1 MLVRL
6 GVVACLFWLHFAY
19 ATTLKIINIV
29 PFGSS
34 SVKILFN
41 QEVKKFKEVSL
52 KNFKSY
58 LELEAI
64 LTIPKK
70 HYQFSKQ
77 SSITIAQF
85 SPKLARVVISHAPKM
100 TYEVKILK
108 DKLYVSIVEKKP
120 LVRHQM
126 APKPP
131 KHHALKHPT
140 PKPAPKSIKKE
151 AKEKTPIKH
160 AHSKHAHSPL
170 NERSAKKEI
179 PKKEIPKKEILK
191 KEILKKEILK
201 KEIPKKE
208 ILKKEIPKKEILK
221 KEIPKKEIPKKEILK
236 KEILK
241 KEILKKEILKKEI
254 PKKEIL
260 KKEIPKK
267 EILKK
272 EIPKKEIPKKE
283 ILKKE
288 IPKKEILKKEILKK
302 EILKKE
308 IPKKEILKKEIPKK
322 EAENESKNQVF
333 IAEKNDTFIK
343 TKRKKHKKIVLDAGH
358 GGKDCGAMSANLV
371 CEKDIVLEVVK
382 FLHKELK
389 KRGYSVL
396 LTRDKDIYI
405 DLVGRTELAN
415 RKSADLFISV
425 HANSIPKHSTS
436 NAHGIETY
444 FLSTAR
450 SERARKV
457 AEQENKD
464 DVNLMD
470 YFSKSLLLNSLNT
483 QRLIVSNKLAID
495 VQYGMLQSIRKNYPD
510 VVDGGVREGP
520 FWVLAGALMPSILIE
535 IGYNSHAIE
544 SKRIQSKPYQKI
556 LAKGIADGID
566 SFFSKND

>member
-34 SVKILFN
+34 SVKISFN
-41 QEVKKFKEVSL
+41 QEIKKFKEVSL

-120 LVRHQM
+120 LSRHQM

-131 KHHALKHPT
+131 KHRTLKHPT

-151 AKEKTPIKH
+151 AKEKTPTKH
-160 AHSKHAHSPL
+160 ARSKHTHSQL
-170 NERSAKKEI
+170 NERSA
-179 PKKEIPKKEILK
+179 
-191 KEILKKEILK
+191 
-201 KEIPKKE
+201 
-208 ILKKEIPKKEILK
+208 
-221 KEIPKKEIPKKEILK
+221 
-236 KEILK
+236 
-241 KEILKKEILKKEI
+241 
-254 PKKEIL
+254 
-260 KKEIPKK
+260 
-267 EILKK
+267 
-272 EIPKKEIPKKE
+272 
-283 ILKKE
+283 
-288 IPKKEILKKEILKK
+288 
-302 EILKKE
+302 
-308 IPKKEILKKEIPKK
+308 KKEIPKK

-343 TKRKKHKKIVLDAGH
+343 NKRKKHKKIVLDAGH

-405 DLVGRTELAN
+405 DLVARTELAN
-415 RKSADLFISV
+415 KKSADLFISV
-425 HANSIPKHSTS
+425 HANSIPKRSTS

-464 DVNLMD
+464 NVNLMD

>member
-34 SVKILFN
+34 SVKISFN
-41 QEVKKFKEVSL
+41 QEIKKFKEVSL

-100 TYEVKILK
+100 TYEVKIFK

-120 LVRHQM
+120 LTKHQM
-126 APKPP
+126 APKPPKHQTP

-151 AKEKTPIKH
+151 AKEIKEKTPTKH
-160 AHSKHAHSPL
+160 AHSKHTHSQW
-170 NERSAKKEI
+170 NERSA
-179 PKKEIPKKEILK
+179 
-191 KEILKKEILK
+191 
-201 KEIPKKE
+201 
-208 ILKKEIPKKEILK
+208 
-221 KEIPKKEIPKKEILK
+221 
-236 KEILK
+236 
-241 KEILKKEILKKEI
+241 
-254 PKKEIL
+254 
-260 KKEIPKK
+260 
-267 EILKK
+267 
-272 EIPKKEIPKKE
+272 
-283 ILKKE
+283 
-288 IPKKEILKKEILKK
+288 
-302 EILKKE
+302 
-308 IPKKEILKKEIPKK
+308 KKEIPKK

-343 TKRKKHKKIVLDAGH
+343 PQRKKHKKIVLDAGH

-405 DLVGRTELAN
+405 DLVARTELAN
-415 RKSADLFISV
+415 KKSADLFISV
-425 HANSIPKHSTS
+425 HANSIPKRSTS

-464 DVNLMD
+464 NVNLMD

>member
-34 SVKILFN
+34 SVKISFN
-41 QEVKKFKEVSL
+41 QEIKKFKEVSL

-77 SSITIAQF
+77 SFITIAQF

-120 LVRHQM
+120 LTRHQM
-126 APKPP
+126 ASKPP
-131 KHHALKHPT
+131 KHHVLKHQA

-151 AKEKTPIKH
+151 AKEVKEKTPTKH
-160 AHSKHAHSPL
+160 ARSKHTHSQL
-170 NERSAKKEI
+170 NERSA
-179 PKKEIPKKEILK
+179 
-191 KEILKKEILK
+191 
-201 KEIPKKE
+201 
-208 ILKKEIPKKEILK
+208 
-221 KEIPKKEIPKKEILK
+221 
-236 KEILK
+236 
-241 KEILKKEILKKEI
+241 
-254 PKKEIL
+254 
-260 KKEIPKK
+260 
-267 EILKK
+267 
-272 EIPKKEIPKKE
+272 
-283 ILKKE
+283 
-288 IPKKEILKKEILKK
+288 
-302 EILKKE
+302 
-308 IPKKEILKKEIPKK
+308 KKEIPKK

-333 IAEKNDTFIK
+333 IAEKNDASIK

-415 RKSADLFISV
+415 KKSADLFISV
-425 HANSIPKHSTS
+425 HANSIPKRSTS

-464 DVNLMD
+464 NVNLMD

-495 VQYGMLQSIRKNYPD
+495 VQYGMLQSVRKNYPD

>member
-34 SVKILFN
+34 SVKISFN
-41 QEVKKFKEVSL
+41 QEIKTFKEVSL

-77 SSITIAQF
+77 SFITIAQF
-85 SPKLARVVISHAPKM
+85 SPKLARVVISYAPKM

-120 LVRHQM
+120 LIRHQM

-131 KHHALKHPT
+131 KHRTLKHQA

-151 AKEKTPIKH
+151 VKEIKEKTPTKH
-160 AHSKHAHSPL
+160 AYSKHTHSQW
-170 NERSAKKEI
+170 NERSAKKEKI
-179 PKKEIPKKEILK
+179 PKKEIP
-191 KEILKKEILK
+191 
-201 KEIPKKE
+201 
-208 ILKKEIPKKEILK
+208 
-221 KEIPKKEIPKKEILK
+221 
-236 KEILK
+236 
-241 KEILKKEILKKEI
+241 
-254 PKKEIL
+254 
-260 KKEIPKK
+260 
-267 EILKK
+267 
-272 EIPKKEIPKKE
+272 
-283 ILKKE
+283 
-288 IPKKEILKKEILKK
+288 
-302 EILKKE
+302 
-308 IPKKEILKKEIPKK
+308 KKEIPKK

-333 IAEKNDTFIK
+333 IAEKNDASIK

-405 DLVGRTELAN
+405 DLVARTELAN
-415 RKSADLFISV
+415 KKSADLFISV
-425 HANSIPKHSTS
+425 HANSIPKRSTS

-495 VQYGMLQSIRKNYPD
+495 VQYGMLQSVRKNYPD

>member
-6 GVVACLFWLHFAY
+6 GVVACLFWLHYAY
-19 ATTLKIINIV
+19 ATTLKITNIV

-34 SVKILFN
+34 SVKMVFN
-41 QEVKKFKEVSL
+41 QEIKKFKEVPL

-58 LELEAI
+58 LELEAV

-77 SSITIAQF
+77 SFITIAQF
-85 SPKLARVVISHAPKM
+85 SPKLARVVIGYAPKM

-108 DKLYVSIVEKKP
+108 DKLYISIVEKKP
-120 LVRHQM
+120 LARHQIT
-126 APKPP
+126 PKPP
-131 KHHALKHPT
+131 KHHALKHTTPKPT
-140 PKPAPKSIKKE
+140 PKPIKKE
-151 AKEKTPIKH
+151 AKKTKEKTPTKH
-160 AHSKHAHSPL
+160 AHSKPTHSPL

-179 PKKEIPKKEILK
+179 PKKE
-191 KEILKKEILK
+191 
-201 KEIPKKE
+201 
-208 ILKKEIPKKEILK
+208 
-221 KEIPKKEIPKKEILK
+221 
-236 KEILK
+236 
-241 KEILKKEILKKEI
+241 
-254 PKKEIL
+254 
-260 KKEIPKK
+260 
-267 EILKK
+267 
-272 EIPKKEIPKKE
+272 
-283 ILKKE
+283 
-288 IPKKEILKKEILKK
+288 
-302 EILKKE
+302 
-308 IPKKEILKKEIPKK
+308 
-322 EAENESKNQVF
+322 AENESKNQIF
-333 IAEKNDTFIK
+333 IAEKNDTWIK
-343 TKRKKHKKIVLDAGH
+343 TKHKKHKKIVLDAGH

-389 KRGYSVL
+389 TRGYSVL

-405 DLVGRTELAN
+405 DLVARTELAN
-415 RKSADLFISV
+415 KKSADLFISV
-425 HANSIPKHSTS
+425 HANSIPKRSTS

-470 YFSKSLLLNSLNT
+470 YFSKSLFLNSLNT

-495 VQYGMLQSIRKNYPD
+495 VQYGMLQSVRKNYPD

>member
-1 MLVRL
+1 M
-6 GVVACLFWLHFAY
+6 HFAC
-19 ATTLKIINIV
+19 ATTLKITNIV

-34 SVKILFN
+34 SVKISFN
-41 QEVKKFKEVSL
+41 QEIKKFKEVSL

-120 LVRHQM
+120 LTRHQM

-151 AKEKTPIKH
+151 AKEKTPTKH
-160 AHSKHAHSPL
+160 ARSKHAHSQL
-170 NERSAKKEI
+170 NERSA
-179 PKKEIPKKEILK
+179 
-191 KEILKKEILK
+191 
-201 KEIPKKE
+201 
-208 ILKKEIPKKEILK
+208 
-221 KEIPKKEIPKKEILK
+221 
-236 KEILK
+236 
-241 KEILKKEILKKEI
+241 
-254 PKKEIL
+254 
-260 KKEIPKK
+260 
-267 EILKK
+267 
-272 EIPKKEIPKKE
+272 
-283 ILKKE
+283 
-288 IPKKEILKKEILKK
+288 
-302 EILKKE
+302 
-308 IPKKEILKKEIPKK
+308 KKEIPKK

-333 IAEKNDTFIK
+333 IAEKNDAFIK

-405 DLVGRTELAN
+405 DLVARTELAN
-415 RKSADLFISV
+415 KKSADLFISV
-425 HANSIPKHSTS
+425 HANSIPKRSTS

-464 DVNLMD
+464 NVNLMD

-495 VQYGMLQSIRKNYPD
+495 VQYGMLQSVRKNYPD

>member
-19 ATTLKIINIV
+19 ATTLKITNIV

-41 QEVKKFKEVSL
+41 QEIKKFKEVPL

-58 LELEAI
+58 LELEAV

-77 SSITIAQF
+77 SFITIAQF
-85 SPKLARVVISHAPKM
+85 SPKLARVVIGYAPKM

-108 DKLYVSIVEKKP
+108 NKLYVSIVEKKP
-120 LVRHQM
+120 LIRHQM
-126 APKPP
+126 ALKPP
-131 KHHALKHPT
+131 KHHAPKHTT
-140 PKPAPKSIKKE
+140 PKPAPKPIKKETKETKE
-151 AKEKTPIKH
+151 AKEKTPNKH

-170 NERSAKKEI
+170 NERSA
-179 PKKEIPKKEILK
+179 
-191 KEILKKEILK
+191 
-201 KEIPKKE
+201 
-208 ILKKEIPKKEILK
+208 
-221 KEIPKKEIPKKEILK
+221 
-236 KEILK
+236 
-241 KEILKKEILKKEI
+241 
-254 PKKEIL
+254 
-260 KKEIPKK
+260 
-267 EILKK
+267 
-272 EIPKKEIPKKE
+272 
-283 ILKKE
+283 
-288 IPKKEILKKEILKK
+288 
-302 EILKKE
+302 
-308 IPKKEILKKEIPKK
+308 KKEIPKK

-405 DLVGRTELAN
+405 DLVARTELAN
-415 RKSADLFISV
+415 KKSADLFISV
-425 HANSIPKHSTS
+425 HANSIPKRSTS

-470 YFSKSLLLNSLNT
+470 YFSKSLFLNSLNT

-495 VQYGMLQSIRKNYPD
+495 VQYGMLQSVRKNYPD

>member
-34 SVKILFN
+34 SVKISFN
-41 QEVKKFKEVSL
+41 QEIKKFKEVSL

-120 LVRHQM
+120 LTKHQM

-131 KHHALKHPT
+131 KHQTLKHQA

-151 AKEKTPIKH
+151 AKEVKEKTPTKH
-160 AHSKHAHSPL
+160 AHSKHAHSQL
-170 NERSAKKEI
+170 NERSA
-179 PKKEIPKKEILK
+179 
-191 KEILKKEILK
+191 
-201 KEIPKKE
+201 
-208 ILKKEIPKKEILK
+208 
-221 KEIPKKEIPKKEILK
+221 
-236 KEILK
+236 
-241 KEILKKEILKKEI
+241 
-254 PKKEIL
+254 
-260 KKEIPKK
+260 
-267 EILKK
+267 
-272 EIPKKEIPKKE
+272 
-283 ILKKE
+283 
-288 IPKKEILKKEILKK
+288 
-302 EILKKE
+302 
-308 IPKKEILKKEIPKK
+308 KKEIPKK

-333 IAEKNDTFIK
+333 IAEKNDASIK

-405 DLVGRTELAN
+405 DLVARTELAN
-415 RKSADLFISV
+415 KKSADLFISV
-425 HANSIPKHSTS
+425 HANSIPKRSTS

-495 VQYGMLQSIRKNYPD
+495 VQYGMLQSVRKNYPD

>member
-6 GVVACLFWLHFAY
+6 GVVACLLWLHFAY
-19 ATTLKIINIV
+19 ATTLKITNIV

-41 QEVKKFKEVSL
+41 QEIKKFKEVSL

-58 LELEAI
+58 LELEAV

-77 SSITIAQF
+77 SFITIAQF
-85 SPKLARVVISHAPKM
+85 SPKLVRVVISHAPKM
-100 TYEVKILK
+100 TYEIKILK

-120 LVRHQM
+120 LIRHQM
-126 APKPP
+126 VLKPP
-131 KHHALKHPT
+131 KHHALKHTTPKPT
-140 PKPAPKSIKKE
+140 PKPIKKE
-151 AKEKTPIKH
+151 AKKSKETKEKTPIKH
-160 AHSKHAHSPL
+160 AHSKHVHPSL
-170 NERSAKKEI
+170 NERST
-179 PKKEIPKKEILK
+179 
-191 KEILKKEILK
+191 
-201 KEIPKKE
+201 
-208 ILKKEIPKKEILK
+208 
-221 KEIPKKEIPKKEILK
+221 
-236 KEILK
+236 
-241 KEILKKEILKKEI
+241 
-254 PKKEIL
+254 
-260 KKEIPKK
+260 
-267 EILKK
+267 
-272 EIPKKEIPKKE
+272 
-283 ILKKE
+283 
-288 IPKKEILKKEILKK
+288 
-302 EILKKE
+302 
-308 IPKKEILKKEIPKK
+308 KKEIPKK

-343 TKRKKHKKIVLDAGH
+343 TKHKKHKKIVLDAGH

>member
-1 MLVRL
+1 M
-6 GVVACLFWLHFAY
+6 HFAY

-34 SVKILFN
+34 SVKISFN
-41 QEVKKFKEVSL
+41 QEIKKFKEVSL

-85 SPKLARVVISHAPKM
+85 SPKLARVVISYAPKM

-120 LVRHQM
+120 LVKHQM

-151 AKEKTPIKH
+151 AKEIKEKTPIKH
-160 AHSKHAHSPL
+160 ARSKHTHSQW
-170 NERSAKKEI
+170 NERSA
-179 PKKEIPKKEILK
+179 
-191 KEILKKEILK
+191 
-201 KEIPKKE
+201 
-208 ILKKEIPKKEILK
+208 
-221 KEIPKKEIPKKEILK
+221 
-236 KEILK
+236 
-241 KEILKKEILKKEI
+241 
-254 PKKEIL
+254 
-260 KKEIPKK
+260 
-267 EILKK
+267 
-272 EIPKKEIPKKE
+272 
-283 ILKKE
+283 
-288 IPKKEILKKEILKK
+288 
-302 EILKKE
+302 
-308 IPKKEILKKEIPKK
+308 KKEIPKK

-343 TKRKKHKKIVLDAGH
+343 TKHKKHKKIVLDAGH

-405 DLVGRTELAN
+405 DLVARTELAN
-415 RKSADLFISV
+415 KKSADLFISV
-425 HANSIPKHSTS
+425 HANSIPKRSTS

-464 DVNLMD
+464 NVNLMD

-495 VQYGMLQSIRKNYPD
+495 VQYGMLQSVRKNYPD

>member
-1 MLVRL
+1 
-6 GVVACLFWLHFAY
+6 
-19 ATTLKIINIV
+19 
-29 PFGSS
+29 
-34 SVKILFN
+34 
-41 QEVKKFKEVSL
+41 
-52 KNFKSY
+52 
-58 LELEAI
+58 
-64 LTIPKK
+64 
-70 HYQFSKQ
+70 
-77 SSITIAQF
+77 
-85 SPKLARVVISHAPKM
+85 
-100 TYEVKILK
+100 
-108 DKLYVSIVEKKP
+108 
-120 LVRHQM
+120 
-126 APKPP
+126 
-131 KHHALKHPT
+131 
-140 PKPAPKSIKKE
+140 
-151 AKEKTPIKH
+151 
-160 AHSKHAHSPL
+160 
-170 NERSAKKEI
+170 
-179 PKKEIPKKEILK
+179 
-191 KEILKKEILK
+191 
-201 KEIPKKE
+201 
-208 ILKKEIPKKEILK
+208 
-221 KEIPKKEIPKKEILK
+221 
-236 KEILK
+236 
-241 KEILKKEILKKEI
+241 
-254 PKKEIL
+254 
-260 KKEIPKK
+260 
-267 EILKK
+267 
-272 EIPKKEIPKKE
+272 
-283 ILKKE
+283 
-288 IPKKEILKKEILKK
+288 
-302 EILKKE
+302 
-308 IPKKEILKKEIPKK
+308 
-322 EAENESKNQVF
+322 ENESKNPIF

-415 RKSADLFISV
+415 KKSADLFISV
-425 HANSIPKHSTS
+425 HANSIPKRSTS

-495 VQYGMLQSIRKNYPD
+495 VQYGMLQSVRKNYHD

>member
-1 MLVRL
+1 M
-6 GVVACLFWLHFAY
+6 HFAY
-19 ATTLKIINIV
+19 ATTLKITNIV

-41 QEVKKFKEVSL
+41 QEVKKFKEVPL

-58 LELEAI
+58 LELEAV

-77 SSITIAQF
+77 SFITIAQF
-85 SPKLARVVISHAPKM
+85 SPKLARVVIGYAPKM

-108 DKLYVSIVEKKP
+108 DKLYISIMEKKP
-120 LVRHQM
+120 LIRHQM
-126 APKPP
+126 TPKLP
-131 KHHALKHPT
+131 KHHALKHQTPKPT
-140 PKPAPKSIKKE
+140 PKPIKKEAKE
-151 AKEKTPIKH
+151 AKEKTPTKH
-160 AHSKHAHSPL
+160 AHSKPTHPPL

-179 PKKEIPKKEILK
+179 LK
-191 KEILKKEILK
+191 KEIL
-201 KEIPKKE
+201 
-208 ILKKEIPKKEILK
+208 
-221 KEIPKKEIPKKEILK
+221 
-236 KEILK
+236 
-241 KEILKKEILKKEI
+241 
-254 PKKEIL
+254 
-260 KKEIPKK
+260 
-267 EILKK
+267 
-272 EIPKKEIPKKE
+272 
-283 ILKKE
+283 
-288 IPKKEILKKEILKK
+288 
-302 EILKKE
+302 
-308 IPKKEILKKEIPKK
+308 KK

-333 IAEKNDTFIK
+333 ITEKNDAFIK

-405 DLVGRTELAN
+405 DLVARTELAN
-415 RKSADLFISV
+415 KKSADLFISV

-470 YFSKSLLLNSLNT
+470 YFSKSLFLNSLNT

>member
-19 ATTLKIINIV
+19 ATTLKITNIV

-41 QEVKKFKEVSL
+41 QEIKKFKEVPL

-77 SSITIAQF
+77 SFITIAQF
-85 SPKLARVVISHAPKM
+85 SPKLARVVIGYAPKM

-120 LVRHQM
+120 LIRHQM

-131 KHHALKHPT
+131 KHHALKHTTPKPT
-140 PKPAPKSIKKE
+140 PKPIKKEAKKSKE

-160 AHSKHAHSPL
+160 VHSKHAHSPL
-170 NERSAKKEI
+170 NERSA
-179 PKKEIPKKEILK
+179 
-191 KEILKKEILK
+191 
-201 KEIPKKE
+201 
-208 ILKKEIPKKEILK
+208 
-221 KEIPKKEIPKKEILK
+221 
-236 KEILK
+236 
-241 KEILKKEILKKEI
+241 
-254 PKKEIL
+254 
-260 KKEIPKK
+260 
-267 EILKK
+267 
-272 EIPKKEIPKKE
+272 
-283 ILKKE
+283 
-288 IPKKEILKKEILKK
+288 
-302 EILKKE
+302 
-308 IPKKEILKKEIPKK
+308 KKEILKKEIPKK

-405 DLVGRTELAN
+405 DLVARTELAN

-495 VQYGMLQSIRKNYPD
+495 VQYGMLQSVRKNYPD

>member
-6 GVVACLFWLHFAY
+6 GVVACLFWLHFAC
-19 ATTLKIINIV
+19 ATTLKITNIV

-34 SVKILFN
+34 SVKISFN
-41 QEVKKFKEVSL
+41 QEIKKFKEVSL

-77 SSITIAQF
+77 SFITIAQF
-85 SPKLARVVISHAPKM
+85 SPKLVRVVINHAPKM

-120 LVRHQM
+120 LTKHQM

-131 KHHALKHPT
+131 KHHALKHQTPKHQV

-151 AKEKTPIKH
+151 AKEVKEKTPTKH
-160 AHSKHAHSPL
+160 AHSKHAHSQL

-179 PKKEIPKKEILK
+179 PKKEIPKKEI
-191 KEILKKEILK
+191 
-201 KEIPKKE
+201 
-208 ILKKEIPKKEILK
+208 
-221 KEIPKKEIPKKEILK
+221 PKKEIP
-236 KEILK
+236 
-241 KEILKKEILKKEI
+241 
-254 PKKEIL
+254 
-260 KKEIPKK
+260 
-267 EILKK
+267 
-272 EIPKKEIPKKE
+272 
-283 ILKKE
+283 
-288 IPKKEILKKEILKK
+288 
-302 EILKKE
+302 
-308 IPKKEILKKEIPKK
+308 KKEIPKK

-333 IAEKNDTFIK
+333 IAEKNDASIK
-343 TKRKKHKKIVLDAGH
+343 PQRKKHKKIVLDAGH

-415 RKSADLFISV
+415 KKSADLFISV
-425 HANSIPKHSTS
+425 HANSIPKRSTS

-495 VQYGMLQSIRKNYPD
+495 VQYGMLQSVRKNYPD

>member
-34 SVKILFN
+34 SVKISFN
-41 QEVKKFKEVSL
+41 QEIKKFKEVSL

-120 LVRHQM
+120 LTRHQM

-151 AKEKTPIKH
+151 AKEIKEKTPIKH
-160 AHSKHAHSPL
+160 AHSKHTHSQW
-170 NERSAKKEI
+170 NERSA
-179 PKKEIPKKEILK
+179 
-191 KEILKKEILK
+191 
-201 KEIPKKE
+201 
-208 ILKKEIPKKEILK
+208 
-221 KEIPKKEIPKKEILK
+221 
-236 KEILK
+236 
-241 KEILKKEILKKEI
+241 
-254 PKKEIL
+254 
-260 KKEIPKK
+260 
-267 EILKK
+267 
-272 EIPKKEIPKKE
+272 
-283 ILKKE
+283 
-288 IPKKEILKKEILKK
+288 
-302 EILKKE
+302 
-308 IPKKEILKKEIPKK
+308 KKEIPKK

-333 IAEKNDTFIK
+333 IAEKNDTSIK

-405 DLVGRTELAN
+405 DLVARTELAN
-415 RKSADLFISV
+415 KKSADLFISV
-425 HANSIPKHSTS
+425 HANSIPKRSTS

-464 DVNLMD
+464 NVNLMD

>member
-19 ATTLKIINIV
+19 ATTLKITNIV

-34 SVKILFN
+34 SVKIVFN

-58 LELEAI
+58 LELEAV

-77 SSITIAQF
+77 SFITIAQF

-120 LVRHQM
+120 LIRHQM
-126 APKPP
+126 VLKPP

-140 PKPAPKSIKKE
+140 PKPAPKPIKKE
-151 AKEKTPIKH
+151 AKKSKETKEKTPIKH
-160 AHSKHAHSPL
+160 VHSKHAHSPL
-170 NERSAKKEI
+170 NERSA
-179 PKKEIPKKEILK
+179 
-191 KEILKKEILK
+191 
-201 KEIPKKE
+201 
-208 ILKKEIPKKEILK
+208 
-221 KEIPKKEIPKKEILK
+221 
-236 KEILK
+236 
-241 KEILKKEILKKEI
+241 
-254 PKKEIL
+254 
-260 KKEIPKK
+260 
-267 EILKK
+267 
-272 EIPKKEIPKKE
+272 
-283 ILKKE
+283 
-288 IPKKEILKKEILKK
+288 
-302 EILKKE
+302 
-308 IPKKEILKKEIPKK
+308 KKEIPKK

-405 DLVGRTELAN
+405 DLVARTELAN
-415 RKSADLFISV
+415 KKSADLFISV

>member
-6 GVVACLFWLHFAY
+6 GVVACLFWLHFAC

-34 SVKILFN
+34 SVKISFN
-41 QEVKKFKEVSL
+41 QEIKKFKEVSL

-120 LVRHQM
+120 LAKHQM

-131 KHHALKHPT
+131 KHRTLKHPT

-151 AKEKTPIKH
+151 AKEIKEKTPTKH
-160 AHSKHAHSPL
+160 ARSKHAHSQW

-179 PKKEIPKKEILK
+179 PKKEIPKKEI
-191 KEILKKEILK
+191 
-201 KEIPKKE
+201 P
-208 ILKKEIPKKEILK
+208 K
-221 KEIPKKEIPKKEILK
+221 KEIPKKEIPKKEI
-236 KEILK
+236 
-241 KEILKKEILKKEI
+241 
-254 PKKEIL
+254 
-260 KKEIPKK
+260 
-267 EILKK
+267 
-272 EIPKKEIPKKE
+272 PKKEIP
-283 ILKKE
+283 
-288 IPKKEILKKEILKK
+288 
-302 EILKKE
+302 
-308 IPKKEILKKEIPKK
+308 KKEIPKK

-333 IAEKNDTFIK
+333 IAEKNDAFIK

-405 DLVGRTELAN
+405 DLVARTELAN
-415 RKSADLFISV
+415 KKSADLFISV
-425 HANSIPKHSTS
+425 HANSIPKRSTS

-495 VQYGMLQSIRKNYPD
+495 VQYGMLQSVRKNYPD

>member
-1 MLVRL
+1 M
-6 GVVACLFWLHFAY
+6 HFAY

-34 SVKILFN
+34 SVKISFN
-41 QEVKKFKEVSL
+41 QEIKKFKEVSL

-108 DKLYVSIVEKKP
+108 DRLYVSIVEKKP
-120 LVRHQM
+120 LIRHQM

-131 KHHALKHPT
+131 KHHALKHHALKHQT

-151 AKEKTPIKH
+151 AKEIKEKTPTKH
-160 AHSKHAHSPL
+160 ARSKHVHSQW

-179 PKKEIPKKEILK
+179 P
-191 KEILKKEILK
+191 
-201 KEIPKKE
+201 
-208 ILKKEIPKKEILK
+208 
-221 KEIPKKEIPKKEILK
+221 
-236 KEILK
+236 
-241 KEILKKEILKKEI
+241 
-254 PKKEIL
+254 
-260 KKEIPKK
+260 
-267 EILKK
+267 
-272 EIPKKEIPKKE
+272 
-283 ILKKE
+283 
-288 IPKKEILKKEILKK
+288 
-302 EILKKE
+302 
-308 IPKKEILKKEIPKK
+308 KKEIPKK

-333 IAEKNDTFIK
+333 IAEKNDASIK

-405 DLVGRTELAN
+405 DLVARTELAN
-415 RKSADLFISV
+415 KKSADLFISV
-425 HANSIPKHSTS
+425 HANSIPKRSTS

>member
-19 ATTLKIINIV
+19 ATTLKITNIV

-34 SVKILFN
+34 SVKIVFN

-58 LELEAI
+58 LELEAV

-77 SSITIAQF
+77 SFITIAQF
-85 SPKLARVVISHAPKM
+85 SPKLARVVISYAPKM
-100 TYEVKILK
+100 TYEIKILK

-120 LVRHQM
+120 LARHQM
-126 APKPP
+126 VLKPP

-151 AKEKTPIKH
+151 AKDTKEKTPTKH
-160 AHSKHAHSPL
+160 VYSKHAHSPL

-179 PKKEIPKKEILK
+179 PKKEIPKKE
-191 KEILKKEILK
+191 
-201 KEIPKKE
+201 
-208 ILKKEIPKKEILK
+208 
-221 KEIPKKEIPKKEILK
+221 
-236 KEILK
+236 
-241 KEILKKEILKKEI
+241 
-254 PKKEIL
+254 
-260 KKEIPKK
+260 
-267 EILKK
+267 
-272 EIPKKEIPKKE
+272 
-283 ILKKE
+283 
-288 IPKKEILKKEILKK
+288 
-302 EILKKE
+302 
-308 IPKKEILKKEIPKK
+308 
-322 EAENESKNQVF
+322 AENEGKNQVF
-333 IAEKNDTFIK
+333 IAEKNETLIK

-358 GGKDCGAMSANLV
+358 GGKDCGAMGANLV

-415 RKSADLFISV
+415 KKGADLFISV

-495 VQYGMLQSIRKNYPD
+495 VQYGILQSVRKNYPD

>member
-6 GVVACLFWLHFAY
+6 GVVACLFWLHFAC

-34 SVKILFN
+34 SVKISFN
-41 QEVKKFKEVSL
+41 QEIKTFKEVSL

-85 SPKLARVVISHAPKM
+85 SPKLARVVIGYAPKM

-120 LVRHQM
+120 LIRHQM

-140 PKPAPKSIKKE
+140 PKPTPKPIKKE
-151 AKEKTPIKH
+151 AKETKEKTPTKH
-160 AHSKHAHSPL
+160 ARSKHTHSQL
-170 NERSAKKEI
+170 NERSA
-179 PKKEIPKKEILK
+179 
-191 KEILKKEILK
+191 
-201 KEIPKKE
+201 
-208 ILKKEIPKKEILK
+208 
-221 KEIPKKEIPKKEILK
+221 
-236 KEILK
+236 
-241 KEILKKEILKKEI
+241 
-254 PKKEIL
+254 
-260 KKEIPKK
+260 
-267 EILKK
+267 
-272 EIPKKEIPKKE
+272 
-283 ILKKE
+283 
-288 IPKKEILKKEILKK
+288 
-302 EILKKE
+302 
-308 IPKKEILKKEIPKK
+308 KKEIPKK

-333 IAEKNDTFIK
+333 IAEKNDAFIK
-343 TKRKKHKKIVLDAGH
+343 NKRKKHKKIVLDAGH

-415 RKSADLFISV
+415 KKSADLFISV
-425 HANSIPKHSTS
+425 HANSIPKRSTS

-495 VQYGMLQSIRKNYPD
+495 VQYGMLQSVRKNYPD

>member
-34 SVKILFN
+34 SVKISFN
-41 QEVKKFKEVSL
+41 QEIKKFKEVSL

-108 DKLYVSIVEKKP
+108 DKLYISIVEKKP
-120 LVRHQM
+120 LIRHQM
-126 APKPP
+126 ASKPP
-131 KHHALKHPT
+131 KHHALKHTT
-140 PKPAPKSIKKE
+140 PKPAPKPIKKE
-151 AKEKTPIKH
+151 AKKSKETKEKTPTKH

-179 PKKEIPKKEILK
+179 PKKEIPKKEAK
-191 KEILKKEILK
+191 
-201 KEIPKKE
+201 
-208 ILKKEIPKKEILK
+208 
-221 KEIPKKEIPKKEILK
+221 
-236 KEILK
+236 
-241 KEILKKEILKKEI
+241 
-254 PKKEIL
+254 
-260 KKEIPKK
+260 
-267 EILKK
+267 
-272 EIPKKEIPKKE
+272 
-283 ILKKE
+283 
-288 IPKKEILKKEILKK
+288 
-302 EILKKE
+302 
-308 IPKKEILKKEIPKK
+308 
-322 EAENESKNQVF
+322 NESKNQVF
-333 IAEKNDTFIK
+333 IIEKNDTFIK

-415 RKSADLFISV
+415 KKSADLFISV

-495 VQYGMLQSIRKNYPD
+495 VQYGMLQSVRKNYPD

>member
-1 MLVRL
+1 M
-6 GVVACLFWLHFAY
+6 HFAY

-85 SPKLARVVISHAPKM
+85 SPKLVRVVISHAPKM

-120 LVRHQM
+120 LIRHQM
-126 APKPP
+126 APNPP

-151 AKEKTPIKH
+151 AKEKTPTKH
-160 AHSKHAHSPL
+160 ARSKHAHSPL

-179 PKKEIPKKEILK
+179 L
-191 KEILKKEILK
+191 
-201 KEIPKKE
+201 
-208 ILKKEIPKKEILK
+208 
-221 KEIPKKEIPKKEILK
+221 
-236 KEILK
+236 
-241 KEILKKEILKKEI
+241 
-254 PKKEIL
+254 
-260 KKEIPKK
+260 
-267 EILKK
+267 
-272 EIPKKEIPKKE
+272 
-283 ILKKE
+283 
-288 IPKKEILKKEILKK
+288 
-302 EILKKE
+302 
-308 IPKKEILKKEIPKK
+308 KK
-322 EAENESKNQVF
+322 EAENEGKNQVF
-333 IAEKNDTFIK
+333 IAEKNDTLIK

-405 DLVGRTELAN
+405 DLVARTELAN

-425 HANSIPKHSTS
+425 HANSIPKRSTS

>member
-1 MLVRL
+1 M
-6 GVVACLFWLHFAY
+6 HFAY
-19 ATTLKIINIV
+19 ATTLKITNIV

-34 SVKILFN
+34 SVKISFN
-41 QEVKKFKEVSL
+41 QEIKKFKEVSL

-120 LVRHQM
+120 LTRYQM

-151 AKEKTPIKH
+151 AKEVKEAKEKTPTKH
-160 AHSKHAHSPL
+160 ARSKHAHSQL
-170 NERSAKKEI
+170 NERSA
-179 PKKEIPKKEILK
+179 
-191 KEILKKEILK
+191 
-201 KEIPKKE
+201 
-208 ILKKEIPKKEILK
+208 
-221 KEIPKKEIPKKEILK
+221 
-236 KEILK
+236 
-241 KEILKKEILKKEI
+241 
-254 PKKEIL
+254 
-260 KKEIPKK
+260 
-267 EILKK
+267 
-272 EIPKKEIPKKE
+272 
-283 ILKKE
+283 
-288 IPKKEILKKEILKK
+288 
-302 EILKKE
+302 
-308 IPKKEILKKEIPKK
+308 KKEIPKK

-405 DLVGRTELAN
+405 DLVARTELAN
-415 RKSADLFISV
+415 KKSADLFISV
-425 HANSIPKHSTS
+425 HANSIPKRSTS

-464 DVNLMD
+464 NVNLMD

>member
-19 ATTLKIINIV
+19 ATTLKITNIV

-58 LELEAI
+58 LELEAV

-85 SPKLARVVISHAPKM
+85 SPKLVRVVIGYAPKM
-100 TYEVKILK
+100 TYEIKIFK

-120 LVRHQM
+120 LIRHQM
-126 APKPP
+126 VLKPP
-131 KHHALKHPT
+131 KHHAFKHTT
-140 PKPAPKSIKKE
+140 PKPTPKSIKKEAKE

-160 AHSKHAHSPL
+160 VHSKHAHSPL
-170 NERSAKKEI
+170 NERSTKKEI
-179 PKKEIPKKEILK
+179 PKKEIPKKEI
-191 KEILKKEILK
+191 
-201 KEIPKKE
+201 P
-208 ILKKEIPKKEILK
+208 
-221 KEIPKKEIPKKEILK
+221 
-236 KEILK
+236 
-241 KEILKKEILKKEI
+241 
-254 PKKEIL
+254 
-260 KKEIPKK
+260 
-267 EILKK
+267 
-272 EIPKKEIPKKE
+272 
-283 ILKKE
+283 
-288 IPKKEILKKEILKK
+288 
-302 EILKKE
+302 
-308 IPKKEILKKEIPKK
+308 KKEIPKK
-322 EAENESKNQVF
+322 EAENESKNPIF

-415 RKSADLFISV
+415 KKSADLFISV

-495 VQYGMLQSIRKNYPD
+495 VQYGMLQSVRKNYPD

>member
-1 MLVRL
+1 M
-6 GVVACLFWLHFAY
+6 HFAY

-34 SVKILFN
+34 SVKISFN
-41 QEVKKFKEVSL
+41 QEIKKFKEVSL

-120 LVRHQM
+120 LTKHQM
-126 APKPP
+126 VPKPP
-131 KHHALKHPT
+131 KHHALKHQA

-151 AKEKTPIKH
+151 AKEIKEKMPTKH
-160 AHSKHAHSPL
+160 ARSKHTHSQL

-179 PKKEIPKKEILK
+179 PKKG
-191 KEILKKEILK
+191 
-201 KEIPKKE
+201 
-208 ILKKEIPKKEILK
+208 
-221 KEIPKKEIPKKEILK
+221 
-236 KEILK
+236 
-241 KEILKKEILKKEI
+241 
-254 PKKEIL
+254 
-260 KKEIPKK
+260 
-267 EILKK
+267 
-272 EIPKKEIPKKE
+272 
-283 ILKKE
+283 
-288 IPKKEILKKEILKK
+288 
-302 EILKKE
+302 
-308 IPKKEILKKEIPKK
+308 
-322 EAENESKNQVF
+322 AENEGKNQVF
-333 IAEKNDTFIK
+333 IAEKNDAFIK
-343 TKRKKHKKIVLDAGH
+343 NKRKKHKKIVLDAGH

-405 DLVGRTELAN
+405 DLVARTELAN
-415 RKSADLFISV
+415 KKSADLFISV
-425 HANSIPKHSTS
+425 HANSIPKRSTS

-464 DVNLMD
+464 NVNLMD

>member
-100 TYEVKILK
+100 TYEIKTFK

-120 LVRHQM
+120 LIRHQM

-140 PKPAPKSIKKE
+140 PKPTPKSIKKE
-151 AKEKTPIKH
+151 VKETKEKTPTKH

-170 NERSAKKEI
+170 NERST
-179 PKKEIPKKEILK
+179 KKEIL
-191 KEILKKEILK
+191 
-201 KEIPKKE
+201 
-208 ILKKEIPKKEILK
+208 
-221 KEIPKKEIPKKEILK
+221 
-236 KEILK
+236 
-241 KEILKKEILKKEI
+241 
-254 PKKEIL
+254 
-260 KKEIPKK
+260 
-267 EILKK
+267 
-272 EIPKKEIPKKE
+272 
-283 ILKKE
+283 
-288 IPKKEILKKEILKK
+288 
-302 EILKKE
+302 
-308 IPKKEILKKEIPKK
+308 KK

-333 IAEKNDTFIK
+333 IAEKNDISIK
-343 TKRKKHKKIVLDAGH
+343 TKHKKHKKIVLDAGH

>member
-1 MLVRL
+1 M
-6 GVVACLFWLHFAY
+6 HFAY
-19 ATTLKIINIV
+19 ATTLKITNIV
-29 PFGSS
+29 PFGSG
-34 SVKILFN
+34 SVKISFN
-41 QEVKKFKEVSL
+41 QEIKKFKEVSL

-77 SSITIAQF
+77 SFITIAQF

-120 LVRHQM
+120 LSRHQM
-126 APKPP
+126 AP

-151 AKEKTPIKH
+151 AKEKTPTKH
-160 AHSKHAHSPL
+160 ACSKHAHSQL

-179 PKKEIPKKEILK
+179 PKKEIPKKEI
-191 KEILKKEILK
+191 
-201 KEIPKKE
+201 P
-208 ILKKEIPKKEILK
+208 K
-221 KEIPKKEIPKKEILK
+221 KEIPKKEIPKKEI
-236 KEILK
+236 
-241 KEILKKEILKKEI
+241 
-254 PKKEIL
+254 P
-260 KKEIPKK
+260 
-267 EILKK
+267 
-272 EIPKKEIPKKE
+272 
-283 ILKKE
+283 
-288 IPKKEILKKEILKK
+288 
-302 EILKKE
+302 
-308 IPKKEILKKEIPKK
+308 KKEIPKK

-333 IAEKNDTFIK
+333 IAEKNDAFIK

-405 DLVGRTELAN
+405 DLVARTELAN
-415 RKSADLFISV
+415 KKSADLFISV
-425 HANSIPKHSTS
+425 HANSIPKRSTS

-464 DVNLMD
+464 NVNLMD

>member
-1 MLVRL
+1 M
-6 GVVACLFWLHFAY
+6 HFAY

-34 SVKILFN
+34 SVKISFN
-41 QEVKKFKEVSL
+41 QEIKKFKEVSL

-85 SPKLARVVISHAPKM
+85 SPKLARVVISHASKM

-120 LVRHQM
+120 LTRHQM
-126 APKPP
+126 VPKPP
-131 KHHALKHPT
+131 KHHALKHQTPKHQV

-151 AKEKTPIKH
+151 AKEVKEKTPTKH
-160 AHSKHAHSPL
+160 AHSKHAHSQL
-170 NERSAKKEI
+170 NERSA
-179 PKKEIPKKEILK
+179 
-191 KEILKKEILK
+191 
-201 KEIPKKE
+201 
-208 ILKKEIPKKEILK
+208 
-221 KEIPKKEIPKKEILK
+221 
-236 KEILK
+236 
-241 KEILKKEILKKEI
+241 
-254 PKKEIL
+254 
-260 KKEIPKK
+260 
-267 EILKK
+267 
-272 EIPKKEIPKKE
+272 
-283 ILKKE
+283 
-288 IPKKEILKKEILKK
+288 
-302 EILKKE
+302 
-308 IPKKEILKKEIPKK
+308 KKEIPKK

-333 IAEKNDTFIK
+333 IAEKNDASIK

-405 DLVGRTELAN
+405 DLVARTELAN
-415 RKSADLFISV
+415 KKSADLFISV
-425 HANSIPKHSTS
+425 HANSIPKRSTS

-464 DVNLMD
+464 NVNLMD

-495 VQYGMLQSIRKNYPD
+495 VQYGMLQSVRKNYPD

>member
-19 ATTLKIINIV
+19 ATTLKITNIV

-34 SVKILFN
+34 SVKMVFN
-41 QEVKKFKEVSL
+41 QEIKKFKEVPL

-58 LELEAI
+58 LELEAV

-77 SSITIAQF
+77 SFITIAQF
-85 SPKLARVVISHAPKM
+85 SPKLARVVIGYAPKM

-131 KHHALKHPT
+131 KHHALKHHT

-151 AKEKTPIKH
+151 AKEKTLIKH

-179 PKKEIPKKEILK
+179 PKKE
-191 KEILKKEILK
+191 
-201 KEIPKKE
+201 
-208 ILKKEIPKKEILK
+208 
-221 KEIPKKEIPKKEILK
+221 
-236 KEILK
+236 
-241 KEILKKEILKKEI
+241 
-254 PKKEIL
+254 
-260 KKEIPKK
+260 
-267 EILKK
+267 
-272 EIPKKEIPKKE
+272 
-283 ILKKE
+283 
-288 IPKKEILKKEILKK
+288 
-302 EILKKE
+302 
-308 IPKKEILKKEIPKK
+308 
-322 EAENESKNQVF
+322 AENESKNPIF

-405 DLVGRTELAN
+405 DLVARTELAN
-415 RKSADLFISV
+415 KKSADLFISV
-425 HANSIPKHSTS
+425 HANSIPKRSTS

-495 VQYGMLQSIRKNYPD
+495 VQYGMLQSVRKNYPD

>member
-1 MLVRL
+1 M
-6 GVVACLFWLHFAY
+6 HFAY

-34 SVKILFN
+34 SVKISFN
-41 QEVKKFKEVSL
+41 QEIKKFKEVSL

-85 SPKLARVVISHAPKM
+85 SPKLARVVIGYAPKM
-100 TYEVKILK
+100 TYEIKILK

-120 LVRHQM
+120 LIRHQM
-126 APKPP
+126 VLKPP
-131 KHHALKHPT
+131 KHHALKHTMPKPT
-140 PKPAPKSIKKE
+140 PKPIKKE
-151 AKEKTPIKH
+151 AKKSKETKEKTPIKH
-160 AHSKHAHSPL
+160 ARSKHAHSPL
-170 NERSAKKEI
+170 NERNAKKEI
-179 PKKEIPKKEILK
+179 PKKEIPKKE
-191 KEILKKEILK
+191 
-201 KEIPKKE
+201 
-208 ILKKEIPKKEILK
+208 
-221 KEIPKKEIPKKEILK
+221 
-236 KEILK
+236 
-241 KEILKKEILKKEI
+241 
-254 PKKEIL
+254 
-260 KKEIPKK
+260 
-267 EILKK
+267 
-272 EIPKKEIPKKE
+272 
-283 ILKKE
+283 
-288 IPKKEILKKEILKK
+288 
-302 EILKKE
+302 
-308 IPKKEILKKEIPKK
+308 
-322 EAENESKNQVF
+322 AENEGKNQVF
-333 IAEKNDTFIK
+333 IAEKNDASIK
-343 TKRKKHKKIVLDAGH
+343 TKHKKHKKIVLDAGH

-405 DLVGRTELAN
+405 DLVARTELAN
-415 RKSADLFISV
+415 KKSADLFISV
-425 HANSIPKHSTS
+425 HANSIPKRSTS
-436 NAHGIETY
+436 NAHGVETY

-483 QRLIVSNKLAID
+483 QRLIISNKLAID

>member
-1 MLVRL
+1 M
-6 GVVACLFWLHFAY
+6 HFAY
-19 ATTLKIINIV
+19 ATTLKITNIV

-34 SVKILFN
+34 SVKISFN
-41 QEVKKFKEVSL
+41 QEIKKFKEVSL

-58 LELEAI
+58 LELEAV

-77 SSITIAQF
+77 SFITIAQF

-108 DKLYVSIVEKKP
+108 NKLYVSIVEKKP
-120 LVRHQM
+120 LIRHQM
-126 APKPP
+126 VPKPS

-140 PKPAPKSIKKE
+140 PKPTPKSIKKEIKE
-151 AKEKTPIKH
+151 AKEKTPTKH
-160 AHSKHAHSPL
+160 ARSKHAHSPL
-170 NERSAKKEI
+170 NERSA
-179 PKKEIPKKEILK
+179 KKEILK

-201 KEIPKKE
+201 KE
-208 ILKKEIPKKEILK
+208 
-221 KEIPKKEIPKKEILK
+221 
-236 KEILK
+236 
-241 KEILKKEILKKEI
+241 
-254 PKKEIL
+254 
-260 KKEIPKK
+260 
-267 EILKK
+267 
-272 EIPKKEIPKKE
+272 
-283 ILKKE
+283 
-288 IPKKEILKKEILKK
+288 
-302 EILKKE
+302 
-308 IPKKEILKKEIPKK
+308 
-322 EAENESKNQVF
+322 AENEGKNQVF
-333 IAEKNDTFIK
+333 IAEKNDAFIK

-405 DLVGRTELAN
+405 DLVARTELAN

-544 SKRIQSKPYQKI
+544 SKRIQSKPYQKS

>member
-6 GVVACLFWLHFAY
+6 GVVACLFWLHYAY
-19 ATTLKIINIV
+19 ATTLKITNIV

-34 SVKILFN
+34 SVRISFN
-41 QEVKKFKEVSL
+41 QEIKKFKEVSL

-77 SSITIAQF
+77 SFITIAQF
-85 SPKLARVVISHAPKM
+85 SPKLARVVIGYAPKM

-108 DKLYVSIVEKKP
+108 DKLYVSIMEKKP

-126 APKPP
+126 TP
-131 KHHALKHPT
+131 KHHALKHQTPKPT
-140 PKPAPKSIKKE
+140 PKPIKKE
-151 AKEKTPIKH
+151 AKKTKEKTPTKH

-179 PKKEIPKKEILK
+179 PKKEIPKKEI
-191 KEILKKEILK
+191 
-201 KEIPKKE
+201 
-208 ILKKEIPKKEILK
+208 
-221 KEIPKKEIPKKEILK
+221 
-236 KEILK
+236 
-241 KEILKKEILKKEI
+241 
-254 PKKEIL
+254 
-260 KKEIPKK
+260 
-267 EILKK
+267 
-272 EIPKKEIPKKE
+272 
-283 ILKKE
+283 
-288 IPKKEILKKEILKK
+288 
-302 EILKKE
+302 
-308 IPKKEILKKEIPKK
+308 PKK
-322 EAENESKNQVF
+322 EAENESKNQIF
-333 IAEKNDTFIK
+333 IAEKNDTWIK

-405 DLVGRTELAN
+405 DLVARTELAN
-415 RKSADLFISV
+415 KKSADLFISV
-425 HANSIPKHSTS
+425 HANSIPKRSTS

-470 YFSKSLLLNSLNT
+470 YFSKSLFLNSLNT

-495 VQYGMLQSIRKNYPD
+495 VQYGMLQSVRKNYPD

>member
-6 GVVACLFWLHFAY
+6 GVVACLFWLHYAY
-19 ATTLKIINIV
+19 ATTLKITNVV

-34 SVKILFN
+34 SVKMVFN
-41 QEVKKFKEVSL
+41 QEIKKFKEVPL

-77 SSITIAQF
+77 SFITIAQF
-85 SPKLARVVISHAPKM
+85 SPKLARVVIGYAPKM

-120 LVRHQM
+120 LIRHQM
-126 APKPP
+126 TPKPP
-131 KHHALKHPT
+131 KHHALKHQT
-140 PKPAPKSIKKE
+140 PKPAPKPIKKE
-151 AKEKTPIKH
+151 TKEKTPTKH

-179 PKKEIPKKEILK
+179 PKKE
-191 KEILKKEILK
+191 
-201 KEIPKKE
+201 
-208 ILKKEIPKKEILK
+208 
-221 KEIPKKEIPKKEILK
+221 
-236 KEILK
+236 
-241 KEILKKEILKKEI
+241 
-254 PKKEIL
+254 
-260 KKEIPKK
+260 
-267 EILKK
+267 
-272 EIPKKEIPKKE
+272 
-283 ILKKE
+283 
-288 IPKKEILKKEILKK
+288 
-302 EILKKE
+302 
-308 IPKKEILKKEIPKK
+308 
-322 EAENESKNQVF
+322 AENESKNQIF

-371 CEKDIVLEVVK
+371 CEKEIVLEVVK

-405 DLVGRTELAN
+405 DLVARTELAN
-415 RKSADLFISV
+415 KKGADLFISV
-425 HANSIPKHSTS
+425 HANSIPKRSTS

-470 YFSKSLLLNSLNT
+470 YFSKSLFLNSLNT

-495 VQYGMLQSIRKNYPD
+495 VQYGMLQSVRKNYPD

>member
-19 ATTLKIINIV
+19 ATTLKITNIV

-41 QEVKKFKEVSL
+41 QEIKKFKEVPL

-58 LELEAI
+58 LELEAV

-85 SPKLARVVISHAPKM
+85 SPKLARVVIGYAPKM
-100 TYEVKILK
+100 TYEVKIFK

-120 LVRHQM
+120 LIRHQM
-126 APKPP
+126 VLKPP
-131 KHHALKHPT
+131 KHHALKHTT
-140 PKPAPKSIKKE
+140 PKPAPKPIKKE
-151 AKEKTPIKH
+151 AKKSKDTKEKTPIKH

-179 PKKEIPKKEILK
+179 PKKEIPKKEI
-191 KEILKKEILK
+191 
-201 KEIPKKE
+201 P
-208 ILKKEIPKKEILK
+208 K
-221 KEIPKKEIPKKEILK
+221 KEIPKKEIP
-236 KEILK
+236 
-241 KEILKKEILKKEI
+241 
-254 PKKEIL
+254 
-260 KKEIPKK
+260 
-267 EILKK
+267 
-272 EIPKKEIPKKE
+272 
-283 ILKKE
+283 
-288 IPKKEILKKEILKK
+288 
-302 EILKKE
+302 
-308 IPKKEILKKEIPKK
+308 KKEIPKK

-343 TKRKKHKKIVLDAGH
+343 TKHKKHKKIVLDAGH

-382 FLHKELK
+382 FLYKELK

-405 DLVGRTELAN
+405 DLVARTELAN

-495 VQYGMLQSIRKNYPD
+495 VQYGMLQSVRKNYPD

>member
-19 ATTLKIINIV
+19 ATTLKITNIV

-58 LELEAI
+58 LELEAV

-100 TYEVKILK
+100 TYEIKILK

-140 PKPAPKSIKKE
+140 PKPAPKPAPKSIKKE
-151 AKEKTPIKH
+151 TKEKTPTKH
-160 AHSKHAHSPL
+160 VHSKHAHSPL

-179 PKKEIPKKEILK
+179 PKKEIP
-191 KEILKKEILK
+191 
-201 KEIPKKE
+201 
-208 ILKKEIPKKEILK
+208 
-221 KEIPKKEIPKKEILK
+221 
-236 KEILK
+236 
-241 KEILKKEILKKEI
+241 
-254 PKKEIL
+254 
-260 KKEIPKK
+260 
-267 EILKK
+267 
-272 EIPKKEIPKKE
+272 
-283 ILKKE
+283 
-288 IPKKEILKKEILKK
+288 
-302 EILKKE
+302 
-308 IPKKEILKKEIPKK
+308 KKEIPKK

-405 DLVGRTELAN
+405 DLVARTELAN
-415 RKSADLFISV
+415 KKSADLFISV

-470 YFSKSLLLNSLNT
+470 YFSKSLFLNSLNT
-483 QRLIVSNKLAID
+483 QRLIISNKLAID

>member
-6 GVVACLFWLHFAY
+6 GVVACLFWLHFAC
-19 ATTLKIINIV
+19 ATTLKITSIV

-34 SVKILFN
+34 SVKMVFN
-41 QEVKKFKEVSL
+41 QEIKKFKEVSL

-58 LELEAI
+58 LELEAV

-77 SSITIAQF
+77 SFIAIAQF
-85 SPKLARVVISHAPKM
+85 SPKLARVVIGYAPKM

-108 DKLYVSIVEKKP
+108 DKLYISIVEKKP
-120 LVRHQM
+120 LIRHQIT
-126 APKPP
+126 PKPP
-131 KHHALKHPT
+131 KHHALKHQVPKPT
-140 PKPAPKSIKKE
+140 PKPIKKEAKKSQE

-160 AHSKHAHSPL
+160 ARSKHAHSPL

-179 PKKEIPKKEILK
+179 PKKE
-191 KEILKKEILK
+191 
-201 KEIPKKE
+201 
-208 ILKKEIPKKEILK
+208 
-221 KEIPKKEIPKKEILK
+221 
-236 KEILK
+236 
-241 KEILKKEILKKEI
+241 
-254 PKKEIL
+254 
-260 KKEIPKK
+260 
-267 EILKK
+267 
-272 EIPKKEIPKKE
+272 
-283 ILKKE
+283 
-288 IPKKEILKKEILKK
+288 
-302 EILKKE
+302 
-308 IPKKEILKKEIPKK
+308 
-322 EAENESKNQVF
+322 AENESKNQIF
-333 IAEKNDTFIK
+333 IAEKNDTWIK

-405 DLVGRTELAN
+405 DLVARTELAN
-415 RKSADLFISV
+415 KKSADLFISV

-470 YFSKSLLLNSLNT
+470 YFSKSLFLNSLNT

>member
-1 MLVRL
+1 M
-6 GVVACLFWLHFAY
+6 HFAY

-41 QEVKKFKEVSL
+41 QEIKKFKEVPL

-58 LELEAI
+58 LELEAV

-77 SSITIAQF
+77 SFITIAQF

-108 DKLYVSIVEKKP
+108 DKLYISIVEKKP
-120 LVRHQM
+120 LIRHQM

-131 KHHALKHPT
+131 KHHALKHTT
-140 PKPAPKSIKKE
+140 PKPAPKPIKKE
-151 AKEKTPIKH
+151 AKKSKETKEKTPTKH

-179 PKKEIPKKEILK
+179 PKKEIPKKEI
-191 KEILKKEILK
+191 
-201 KEIPKKE
+201 P
-208 ILKKEIPKKEILK
+208 K
-221 KEIPKKEIPKKEILK
+221 KEIPKKEIP
-236 KEILK
+236 
-241 KEILKKEILKKEI
+241 
-254 PKKEIL
+254 
-260 KKEIPKK
+260 
-267 EILKK
+267 
-272 EIPKKEIPKKE
+272 
-283 ILKKE
+283 
-288 IPKKEILKKEILKK
+288 
-302 EILKKE
+302 
-308 IPKKEILKKEIPKK
+308 KKEIPKK

-343 TKRKKHKKIVLDAGH
+343 TKHKKHKKIVLDAGH

-405 DLVGRTELAN
+405 DLVARTELAN
-415 RKSADLFISV
+415 KKSADLFISV

-495 VQYGMLQSIRKNYPD
+495 VQYGMLQSVRKNYPD

>member
-1 MLVRL
+1 M
-6 GVVACLFWLHFAY
+6 HFAY

-34 SVKILFN
+34 SVKISFN
-41 QEVKKFKEVSL
+41 QEIKKFKEVSL

-77 SSITIAQF
+77 SFITIAQF

-120 LVRHQM
+120 LSRHQM

-140 PKPAPKSIKKE
+140 PKPTPKSIKKE
-151 AKEKTPIKH
+151 AKEVKEKTPTKH
-160 AHSKHAHSPL
+160 ARSKHAHSQL
-170 NERSAKKEI
+170 NERRA
-179 PKKEIPKKEILK
+179 
-191 KEILKKEILK
+191 
-201 KEIPKKE
+201 
-208 ILKKEIPKKEILK
+208 
-221 KEIPKKEIPKKEILK
+221 
-236 KEILK
+236 
-241 KEILKKEILKKEI
+241 
-254 PKKEIL
+254 
-260 KKEIPKK
+260 
-267 EILKK
+267 
-272 EIPKKEIPKKE
+272 
-283 ILKKE
+283 
-288 IPKKEILKKEILKK
+288 
-302 EILKKE
+302 
-308 IPKKEILKKEIPKK
+308 KKEIPKK
-322 EAENESKNQVF
+322 EAENEGKNQVF
-333 IAEKNDTFIK
+333 IAEKNDAFIK

-405 DLVGRTELAN
+405 DLVARTELAN
-415 RKSADLFISV
+415 RKSANLFISV
-425 HANSIPKHSTS
+425 HANSIPKRSTS

>member
-34 SVKILFN
+34 SVKMVFN
-41 QEVKKFKEVSL
+41 QEVKKFKEVPL

-58 LELEAI
+58 LELEAV

-77 SSITIAQF
+77 SFITIAQF

-100 TYEVKILK
+100 TYEVKTLK
-108 DKLYVSIVEKKP
+108 NKLYVSIVEKKP
-120 LVRHQM
+120 LIRHQI

-131 KHHALKHPT
+131 KHHALKHQT
-140 PKPAPKSIKKE
+140 PKPAPKPIKKEAKE

-160 AHSKHAHSPL
+160 ARSKHAHSPL
-170 NERSAKKEI
+170 NERSA
-179 PKKEIPKKEILK
+179 
-191 KEILKKEILK
+191 
-201 KEIPKKE
+201 
-208 ILKKEIPKKEILK
+208 
-221 KEIPKKEIPKKEILK
+221 
-236 KEILK
+236 
-241 KEILKKEILKKEI
+241 
-254 PKKEIL
+254 
-260 KKEIPKK
+260 
-267 EILKK
+267 
-272 EIPKKEIPKKE
+272 
-283 ILKKE
+283 
-288 IPKKEILKKEILKK
+288 
-302 EILKKE
+302 
-308 IPKKEILKKEIPKK
+308 KKEIPKK

-333 IAEKNDTFIK
+333 IAEKNDTLIK

-425 HANSIPKHSTS
+425 HANSIPKRSTS

>member
-19 ATTLKIINIV
+19 ATTLKITNIV

-34 SVKILFN
+34 SVKISFN
-41 QEVKKFKEVSL
+41 QEIKKLKEVSL

-85 SPKLARVVISHAPKM
+85 SPKLVRVVISHAPKM

-120 LVRHQM
+120 LTRHQM

-151 AKEKTPIKH
+151 AKEIKEKTPTKH
-160 AHSKHAHSPL
+160 ARSKHAHSPL

-179 PKKEIPKKEILK
+179 PKKEIPKKEI
-191 KEILKKEILK
+191 
-201 KEIPKKE
+201 P
-208 ILKKEIPKKEILK
+208 K
-221 KEIPKKEIPKKEILK
+221 KEIPKKEIP
-236 KEILK
+236 
-241 KEILKKEILKKEI
+241 
-254 PKKEIL
+254 
-260 KKEIPKK
+260 
-267 EILKK
+267 
-272 EIPKKEIPKKE
+272 
-283 ILKKE
+283 
-288 IPKKEILKKEILKK
+288 
-302 EILKKE
+302 
-308 IPKKEILKKEIPKK
+308 KKEIPKK

-343 TKRKKHKKIVLDAGH
+343 IKRKKHKKIVLDAGH

-405 DLVGRTELAN
+405 DLVRRTELAN
-415 RKSADLFISV
+415 KKSADLFISV